1 MAVRSDWPASG
12 PCETW
17 TPRWREPD
25 SNPRSLLPDFQEE
38 RGRRSMALDRA
49 PMPRSTRSPV
59 TSATSGLGQR
69 IEPVDLGVR
78 ERFPSLSQFAE
89 RAACACDRRCENL
102 TGTWQGNPTRAPF
115 PDRAG
120 NFPDMLI

>member
-59 TSATSGLGQR
+59 TSATSGIGQR
-69 IEPVDLGVR
+69 IEPVDLGVP

-102 TGTWQGNPTRAPF
+102 TRNLAEKSDQGTLP
-115 PDRAG
+115 
-120 NFPDMLI
+120 